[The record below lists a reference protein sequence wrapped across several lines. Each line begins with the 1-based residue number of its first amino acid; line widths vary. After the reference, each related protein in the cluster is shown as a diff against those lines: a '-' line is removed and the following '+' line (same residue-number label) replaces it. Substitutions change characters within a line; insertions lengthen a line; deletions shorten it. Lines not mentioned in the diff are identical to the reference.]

1 MMSLRPATVADAA
14 AIASIYAPYVVS
26 SSATFETEPPSAKE
40 MRARIAAAA
49 DIYPW
54 IVCVDTES
62 GVILGYAYASAFH
75 KRTAYRWAAET
86 SVYVAGNFQGQ
97 GVGRMLYPALL
108 ATLRE
113 QDFAQALALISL
125 PNDSS
130 IKLHESFGFRR
141 SGVFREVG
149 FKNNRW
155 IDVGIW
161 QRELAEPTT
170 PPTETKSFSAIGI
183 IPR

>member
-1 MMSLRPATVADAA
+1 MMSLRPATVADAV

-26 SSATFETEPPSAKE
+26 SAATFETEPPSAKE
-40 MRARIAAAA
+40 MKARIVAAA

-54 IVCVDTES
+54 IVCVDDES
-62 GVILGYAYASAFH
+62 GVILGYAYGSAFH
-75 KRTAYRWAAET
+75 RRTAYRFAAET

-108 ATLRE
+108 NTLRE
-113 QDFAQALALISL
+113 QDFTQALALISL

-130 IKLHESFGFRR
+130 IKLHEAMGFRR

-149 FKNNRW
+149 YKNSRW

-161 QRELAEPTT
+161 QRELAEPST
-170 PPTETKSFSAIGI
+170 PPSETKSFSAVGI
-183 IPR
+183 VLR